1 MLGLGNTLVN
11 NKFGNIFTGILN
23 KISVPTAAAYSL
35 RLLNKDYTGSAIR
48 VRRSSDNAET
58 DIGFTA
64 GGDLDET
71 ALLNHTAY
79 DIGRVW
85 DGGVLV
91 ASGARVYGITQL
103 SNGDVLTVGLDTSRV
118 YRSTDN
124 GVTWDGGV
132 LVAGGAGLVDITQLS
147 NGDVLTVGYNTNRV
161 YRSTDNGVTWDGG
174 VFISGAGLVDITQLS
189 NGDVLAVGIDT
200 SRVYRSTDNGVTW
213 DGGVLVDS
221 GAGLHSVTQL
231 SNGDVLTVK
240 TTTSR
245 VYRSTDNGV
254 TWDGGVLVAG
264 GAGLVD
270 ITQLSNGD
278 VLTVGLDTSRVYRS
292 TDNGVTW
299 DGGVLISGAG
309 LVDITQLSNGDVL
322 AVGAATN
329 RVYRSSGT
337 GYVTTLYDQS
347 GNGRNA
353 TQTIAGSQPSIMKFG
368 VLNEDVNSNVFLDFD
383 TKFMTG
389 AVGLGTAQSI
399 VAVYSKSVNGV
410 NTHIF
415 GSGKSGGD
423 TGINIF
429 EDTNNKTNVTRD
441 ASMFSDPVDSS
452 LTKKIIVGENTNN
465 PPQYYKNGVQN
476 IVTSALPTSVEANLI
491 SIGTS
496 GFPMQARF
504 YGGMIFTNTLST
516 SDRQTLERNQGNFY
530 GITVA

>member
-23 KISVPTAAAYSL
+23 KISVPSAAAYSL
-35 RLLNKDYTGSAIR
+35 RKLDNNYTGSAIR

-64 GGDLDET
+64 GGNLDET
-71 ALLNHTAY
+71 ALLDHTAY

-91 ASGARVYGITQL
+91 ASDAGLQGITQL
-103 SNGDVLTVGLDTSRV
+103 SNGDVLTVGFT
-118 YRSTDN
+118 
-124 GVTWDGGV
+124 
-132 LVAGGAGLVDITQLS
+132 
-147 NGDVLTVGYNTNRV
+147 TNRV
-161 YRSTDNGVTWDGG
+161 YRSTDNG
-174 VFISGAGLVDITQLS
+174 A
-189 NGDVLAVGIDT
+189 
-200 SRVYRSTDNGVTW
+200 
-213 DGGVLVDS
+213 
-221 GAGLHSVTQL
+221 
-231 SNGDVLTVK
+231 
-240 TTTSR
+240 
-245 VYRSTDNGV
+245 
-254 TWDGGVLVAG
+254 
-264 GAGLVD
+264 
-270 ITQLSNGD
+270 
-278 VLTVGLDTSRVYRS
+278 
-292 TDNGVTW
+292 TW

-309 LVDITQLSNGDVL
+309 LVGITQLSNGDVL
-322 AVGAATN
+322 TVGSATN

-337 GYVTTLYDQS
+337 GYVTTWYDQS

-353 TQTIAGSQPSIMKFG
+353 TQTTAGSQPSIVKFG
-368 VLNEDVNSNVFLDFD
+368 VLNEDVNGNVFLDFD

-415 GSGKSGGD
+415 GSGKDGAD

-429 EDTNNKTNVTRD
+429 EDTANKTNVTRD
-441 ASMFSDPVDSS
+441 ASIFSDPVDSS
-452 LTKKIIVGENTNN
+452 LTKKIIVGENTND

-476 IVTSALPTSVEANLI
+476 ILTSVLPTSVEANLI

-496 GFPMQARF
+496 GFPMQAKF